1 MTNSWILLT
10 SIVLVL
16 AVVLE
21 LVWQY
26 RISAAKRWLA
36 VLDDYAERE
45 IARTGRRHAPGKA
58 QAESG
63 RGQVLQP

>member
-1 MTNSWILLT
+1 MINSWILVT
-10 SIVLVL
+10 SFVLVF

-45 IARTGRRHAPGKA
+45 IARTRRRHAPREA
-58 QAESG
+58 QADSG